1 MSNSRLSYR
10 YAKSILDLAVERNS
24 LSAVA
29 ADMDIL
35 QRALQQR
42 DLLLLMRSPI
52 INADKKT
59 TIVQKIFGSQLST
72 MTNSF
77 LGIIIRK
84 HREAYLPEIVAAFKA
99 QCNQLS
105 GVVTAKLTTAVPV
118 DDQIVQEIK
127 DLVLRETK
135 KSAVDLQIKVDPFVM
150 GGFILEYDDK
160 LFDTSIQQKLQD
172 LEMAFQEN
180 KYVRKF

>member
-42 DLLLLMRSPI
+42 DLLLLMRSRI

-59 TIVQKIFGSQLST
+59 TIVQ
-72 MTNSF
+72 
-77 LGIIIRK
+77 
-84 HREAYLPEIVAAFKA
+84 
-99 QCNQLS
+99 
-105 GVVTAKLTTAVPV
+105 
-118 DDQIVQEIK
+118 
-127 DLVLRETK
+127 
-135 KSAVDLQIKVDPFVM
+135 
-150 GGFILEYDDK
+150 
-160 LFDTSIQQKLQD
+160 
-172 LEMAFQEN
+172 
-180 KYVRKF
+180 